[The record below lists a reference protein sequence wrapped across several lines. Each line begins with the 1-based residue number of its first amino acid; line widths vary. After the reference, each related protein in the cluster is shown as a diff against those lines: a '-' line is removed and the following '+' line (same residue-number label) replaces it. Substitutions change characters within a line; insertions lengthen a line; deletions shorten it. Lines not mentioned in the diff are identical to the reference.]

1 MKSAG
6 IMKYLMRPIDIGASQ
21 FSKAPHSFSEFV
33 TGIYQTSIVRIIDAV
48 ITVLDIEMIFQVE
61 TTPRIF
67 HRNWKWFKFNECV
80 FQFRYSPNFD
90 AKSTKRNES
99 WQKPQKQLSRNSKK
113 LSCTQNGNL
122 EKSNK
127 YIFKAQNKRYKM
139 FEFSEHNI
147 CSRKRINAYRAL
159 ASPSLIALSSKV
171 GGCQVPQ
178 PTCSWKSKWVG
189 ESD

>member
-1 MKSAG
+1 
-6 IMKYLMRPIDIGASQ
+6 MRPIDIGASQ

-99 WQKPQKQLSRNSKK
+99 WQKSQKQLSRNSKK